1 VCVCVCVCV
10 YVCVCMCVRVCVHA
24 RVRACVR
31 ACACA
36 RTLGSV
42 CLCIFRGVLRVDGW
56 ELSRRLQQQPS
67 RSKPNAARV
76 VSEQHSNILLHY
88 FRFKHNLRA
97 RSIWADVAVD
107 AVL

>member
-1 VCVCVCVCV
+1 VCVCVCTRAC
-10 YVCVCMCVRVCVHA
+10 
-24 RVRACVR
+24 VRACVR
-31 ACACA
+31 ARA
-36 RTLGSV
+36 REHSV
-42 CLCIFRGVLRVDGW
+42 CLCIFRGVMRVDGW